1 MVAFG
6 HGFAAQNSHYISYYQ
21 HLASRGYV
29 VIAPQFPD
37 TQHDELGLDLL
48 ACVEWLRQRNSDTQS
63 LLYGIVDTSKAG
75 VSGHSMGGGASLLA
89 ASYDSRILTAA
100 PMCPAETNPSCISRM
115 TLIAGAVCIIAGSA
129 DGITPLANHQQPMY
143 NAAQAFKSLAVLQG
157 ANHTR
162 CMDTGMFDFVDPN
175 GNMTR
180 TVQQQL
186 TRRYMTA
193 VFDFFLKGD
202 SCGWSYSYG
211 VNANH
216 PSVLLSQLTRAM
228 QPSTFGL
235 VAPLSG
241 AVIPPVAV
249 SWQRSDSPS
258 PIDTVR
264 YTVQT
269 SSNNRFASIRYESTV
284 TDTAMV
290 LPVVAF
296 DTLTYWRVVA
306 WTSPNTRRTST
317 NVGQLSSPVPVEL
330 ASFSARRLPN
340 GVDLEWITESESN
353 NAGFEVLRASD
364 GEHFQSIA
372 FVAGMGDSRQLHR
385 YNYFDAFEH
394 DAWYRLRQIDFD
406 GTLTVGPTLHV
417 VSQRRDDFTVR
428 VQPNEVSVLGAVL
441 NIGIGCSGAIGGNG
455 AMDVR
460 LRLWTLAGAMVA
472 EWERQVYG
480 DGGHTVMLRLPALPV
495 GLYLLSAHSAAGS
508 GVEHVLLR

>member
-1 MVAFG
+1 
-6 HGFAAQNSHYISYYQ
+6 
-21 HLASRGYV
+21 
-29 VIAPQFPD
+29 
-37 TQHDELGLDLL
+37 
-48 ACVEWLRQRNSDTQS
+48 
-63 LLYGIVDTSKAG
+63 
-75 VSGHSMGGGASLLA
+75 MGGGASLLA
-89 ASYDSRILTAA
+89 ASYDSRVLAAA

-211 VNANH
+211 ANANH
-216 PSVLLSQLTRAM
+216 PSVLHSRLTRPM
-228 QPSTFGL
+228 QPSSFGL

-241 AVIPPVAV
+241 AVVPPVVAT
-249 SWQRSDSPS
+249 WQRSASPS
-258 PIDTVR
+258 PGDTVR

-269 SSNNRFASIRYESTV
+269 SSSNRFATIRYESTV
-284 TDTAMV
+284 ADTATV
-290 LPVVAF
+290 LPVAAF

-306 WTSPNTRRTST
+306 WTSPGTRRTST
-317 NVGQLSSPVPVEL
+317 NVGQLGSAVPVEL
-330 ASFSARRLPN
+330 VSFSARRLPN

-364 GEHFQSIA
+364 GVHFQSIA
-372 FVAGMGDSRQLHR
+372 FVTGMGDSRQQHR
-385 YNYFDAFEH
+385 YNYLDAFAH
-394 DAWYRLRQIDFD
+394 DAWYRLHQIDFD
-406 GTLTVGPTLHV
+406 GTRIVGPTLRV
-417 VSQRRDDFTVR
+417 GSQQPDDFTIR
-428 VQPNEVSVLGAVL
+428 VHPNEVSAQEALLYVDVVG
-441 NIGIGCSGAIGGNG
+441 SGG
-455 AMDVR
+455 MDVR
-460 LRLWTLAGAMVA
+460 LRLWTLTGAMVA
-472 EWERQVYG
+472 EWEQQVYG
-480 DGGHTVMLRLPALPV
+480 DGEQTVMLRLPALPS
-495 GLYLLSAHSAAGS
+495 GRYLLSAHSAAGS
-508 GVEHVLLR
+508 GVEQVLLR